1 MPFQIAYQVRVLSDY
16 FPTRVNDYFPSMNA
30 PRAPPAEAARHAP
43 VDSARP
49 TGAILIISLGI
60 PSELWVQHLRT
71 LLRTNDAEWG
81 PTRSRGRCL
90 LLLANTGGSL
100 HRRYTEARLDRAQS

>member
-43 VDSARP
+43 VASARP

-60 PSELWVQHLRT
+60 PSELWVQHLKDLFCEPTMPNGARPD
-71 LLRTNDAEWG
+71 LADDAF
-81 PTRSRGRCL
+81 CC
-90 LLLANTGGSL
+90 
-100 HRRYTEARLDRAQS
+100 